1 MYRTHNCNELR
12 IGNVGEEVTIAGF
25 VSKIRNYGGLTFI
38 DIRDHYGITQVV
50 IRDEKL
56 IEKYSKVPAEST
68 IRVKG
73 KVVERENK
81 NPNIPTGDIEINGE
95 EIEVLG
101 RAKVNLPFEIN
112 SDYRNNKEDLRLQ
125 YRFLDLRNSDIHKN
139 IVLRSKIMKDV
150 RNYMDSLGFVEIQTP
165 IFANSSPEGARDYL
179 VPSRLHKGEFYA
191 LPQAPQQFKQL
202 LMMSGFDKYYQI
214 APCFRDE
221 DPRADRSP
229 CEFYQIDFEMS
240 FAEQEDV
247 LKVIEGLLYDVFSK
261 NTDKKVDNV
270 GFRRIS
276 YSDSLEYFG
285 IDKPD
290 LRNVLLNV
298 NISKEIEDIRKDATI
313 IKENTYGI
321 VIPKILTRKEY
332 DKIVEEVKKETE
344 EQIYYYKVQDGE
356 ISGGISKFVTEDLK
370 NSILEKNEEVKEIVG
385 TKDYIAKER
394 LLKFDNNNHSV
405 FIITNSVKE
414 KAEKIAGITRIKLG
428 QELDIIEK
436 DTFRFCFIVD
446 FPMYELN
453 DEGKIDF
460 AHNPFSMPQISKEDI
475 TEVDPLSI
483 KAYQYD
489 AVCNGFEVTSGAVRN
504 YDIEMMEK
512 VFKIAGYSKED
523 LQEKFKALYTAFEYG
538 AMPHAGA
545 APGLDRLVMLLA
557 EETSIREVIAFP
569 KNKKARDLMVNAPS
583 KISEEQLKELHIMV
597 IDEDKKNLI

>member
-12 IGNVGEEVTIAGF
+12 IENVGEEVTIAGF

-247 LKVIEGLLYDVFSK
+247 LKVIEGLLYNVFSK

-298 NISKEIEDIRKDATI
+298 NISKEMEDIRKDATI

-321 VIPKILTRKEY
+321 IIPKILTRKEY

-356 ISGGISKFVTEDLK
+356 ISGGISKVVTEDLK
-370 NSILEKNEEVKEIVG
+370 NSILEKNENVKEIVG
-385 TKDYIAKER
+385 NKDYIAKER
-394 LLKFDNNNHSV
+394 LLEFDNNNHSV

-436 DTFRFCFIVD
+436 DTFRFCFIID

-597 IDEDKKNLI
+597 IDEEEK

>member
-12 IGNVGEEVTIAGF
+12 IENVGEEVTIAGF

-247 LKVIEGLLYDVFSK
+247 LKVIEGLLHDVFSK

-298 NISKEIEDIRKDATI
+298 NISKEIEEIRKEATI
-313 IKENTYGI
+313 IKENTYCI

-344 EQIYYYKVQDGE
+344 EQIYYYKVQNGE

-370 NSILEKNEEVKEIVG
+370 NSILEKNEKVKEIVG

-394 LLKFDNNNHSV
+394 LLEFDNNNHSV
-405 FIITNSVKE
+405 FIITNSIKE
-414 KAEKIAGITRIKLG
+414 KVEKIAGITRIKLG

-475 TEVDPLSI
+475 TEVDPLTI

-583 KISEEQLKELHIMV
+583 KISEEQLRELHIQM
-597 IDEDKKNLI
+597 IKNEDKD

>member
-12 IGNVGEEVTIAGF
+12 IGNIGEEVTIAGF

-56 IEKYSKVPAEST
+56 IKKYSKVPAEST

-139 IVLRSKIMKDV
+139 IVLRSKIMKDA

-179 VPSRLHKGEFYA
+179 IPSRLHKGEFYA

-247 LKVIEGLLYDVFSK
+247 LKVIEGLLHDVFSK

-298 NISKEIEDIRKDATI
+298 NISKEMEEIRKDATI

-344 EQIYYYKVQDGE
+344 EQIYYYKVQNGE

-370 NSILEKNEEVKEIVG
+370 NSILEKNENVKKTVG
-385 TKDYIAKER
+385 TKGYIAKER
-394 LLKFDNNNHSV
+394 LLEFDNNNHSV
-405 FIITNSVKE
+405 FIITNSVKD
-414 KAEKIAGITRIKLG
+414 KVEKIAGITRIKLG

-475 TEVDPLSI
+475 DKVDPLSI

-583 KISEEQLKELHIMV
+583 KISEEQLKELHIQM
-597 IDEDKKNLI
+597 IKNEDKD

>member
-12 IGNVGEEVTIAGF
+12 IENIGEEVTIAGF

-81 NPNIPTGDIEINGE
+81 NSNIPTGDIEINGE

-101 RAKVNLPFEIN
+101 RAKANLPFEIN

-139 IVLRSKIMKDV
+139 IILRSKIMKDV

-247 LKVIEGLLYDVFSK
+247 LKVIEGLLHDVFSK

-298 NISKEIEDIRKDATI
+298 NISKEMEEIRKDATI

-344 EQIYYYKVQDGE
+344 EQIYYYKVQNGE

-385 TKDYIAKER
+385 TKDYIVKER
-394 LLKFDNNNHSV
+394 LLEFDNNNHSV

-475 TEVDPLSI
+475 DKVDPLSI

-583 KISEEQLKELHIMV
+583 KISEEQLKELHIQM
-597 IDEDKKNLI
+597 IKNEDKD

>member
-12 IGNVGEEVTIAGF
+12 IENIGEEVTIAGF

-81 NPNIPTGDIEINGE
+81 NSNIPTGDIEINGE

-101 RAKVNLPFEIN
+101 RAKANLPFEIN

-139 IVLRSKIMKDV
+139 IILRSKIMKDV

-247 LKVIEGLLYDVFSK
+247 LKVIEGLLHDVFSK

-298 NISKEIEDIRKDATI
+298 NISKEMEEIRKDATI

-370 NSILEKNEEVKEIVG
+370 NSILGKNEEVKEIVG

-394 LLKFDNNNHSV
+394 LLEFDNNNHSV
-405 FIITNSVKE
+405 FIITNNVKE
-414 KAEKIAGITRIKLG
+414 KAEKIEGITRIKLG

-460 AHNPFSMPQISKEDI
+460 AHNPFSIPQISKEDI
-475 TEVDPLSI
+475 DKVDPLTI

-583 KISEEQLKELHIMV
+583 KISEEQLKELHIQM
-597 IDEDKKNLI
+597 IKNEDKD

>member
-12 IGNVGEEVTIAGF
+12 IENIGEEVTIAGF

-139 IVLRSKIMKDV
+139 IILRSKIMKDA

-247 LKVIEGLLYDVFSK
+247 LKVIEGLLHDVFSK

-298 NISKEIEDIRKDATI
+298 NISKEMEEIRKDATI

-344 EQIYYYKVQDGE
+344 EQIYYYKVQNGE

-370 NSILEKNEEVKEIVG
+370 NSILEKNEKVKEIVG

-394 LLKFDNNNHSV
+394 LLEFDNNNHSV

-475 TEVDPLSI
+475 TEVDPLSV

-523 LQEKFKALYTAFEYG
+523 LQKKFKALYTAFEYG

-583 KISEEQLKELHIMV
+583 KISEEQLKELHIQM
-597 IDEDKKNLI
+597 IKNEDKD

>member
-12 IGNVGEEVTIAGF
+12 IENIGEEVTIAGF

-139 IVLRSKIMKDV
+139 IVLRSKIMKDA

-179 VPSRLHKGEFYA
+179 IPSRLHKGEFYA

-247 LKVIEGLLYDVFSK
+247 LKVIEGLLHDVFSK

-298 NISKEIEDIRKDATI
+298 NISKEMEEIRKDATI

-344 EQIYYYKVQDGE
+344 EQIYYYKVQNGE

-370 NSILEKNEEVKEIVG
+370 NSILEKNENVKKTVG
-385 TKDYIAKER
+385 TKGYIAKER
-394 LLKFDNNNHSV
+394 LLEFDNNNHSV
-405 FIITNSVKE
+405 FIITNSVKD

-475 TEVDPLSI
+475 DKVDPLTI

-583 KISEEQLKELHIMV
+583 KISEEQLKELHIQM
-597 IDEDKKNLI
+597 IKNEEKD

>member
-12 IGNVGEEVTIAGF
+12 IGNIGEEVTIAGF

-81 NPNIPTGDIEINGE
+81 NSNIPTGDIEINGE

-101 RAKVNLPFEIN
+101 RAKANLPFEIN

-139 IVLRSKIMKDV
+139 IILRSKIMKDV

-247 LKVIEGLLYDVFSK
+247 LKVIEGLLHEVFSK

-298 NISKEIEDIRKDATI
+298 NISKEVEDIRKDATI

-321 VIPKILTRKEY
+321 IIPKILTRKEY

-370 NSILEKNEEVKEIVG
+370 NSILEKNENVKEIVG
-385 TKDYIAKER
+385 NKDYIAKER
-394 LLKFDNNNHSV
+394 LLKFDKNNHSV

-597 IDEDKKNLI
+597 IDEKEK

>member
-270 GFRRIS
+270 GFRRII

-298 NISKEIEDIRKDATI
+298 NISKEVEDIRKDATI

-370 NSILEKNEEVKEIVG
+370 NSILEKNENVKEIVG

-394 LLKFDNNNHSV
+394 LLEFDNNNHSV

-436 DTFRFCFIVD
+436 DTFRFCFIID

-597 IDEDKKNLI
+597 IDEKEK

>member
-12 IGNVGEEVTIAGF
+12 IENVGEEVTIAGF

-139 IVLRSKIMKDV
+139 IVLRSKIMKDA

-298 NISKEIEDIRKDATI
+298 NISKEVEDIRKDATI

-370 NSILEKNEEVKEIVG
+370 NSILGKNEEVKEIVG

-394 LLKFDNNNHSV
+394 LLEFDNNNHSV
-405 FIITNSVKE
+405 FIITNSVKD

-475 TEVDPLSI
+475 DKVDPLTI

-512 VFKIAGYSKED
+512 VFKIAGYSKEE

>member
-12 IGNVGEEVTIAGF
+12 IENIGEEVTIAGF

-81 NPNIPTGDIEINGE
+81 NSNIPTGDIEINGE

-101 RAKVNLPFEIN
+101 RAKANLPFEIN

-139 IVLRSKIMKDV
+139 IILRSKIMKDV

-247 LKVIEGLLYDVFSK
+247 LKVIEGLLHEVFSK

-298 NISKEIEDIRKDATI
+298 NISKEMEEIRKDATI

-344 EQIYYYKVQDGE
+344 EQIYYYKVQNGE

-370 NSILEKNEEVKEIVG
+370 NSILGKNEEVKEIVG

-394 LLKFDNNNHSV
+394 LLEFDNNNHSV
-405 FIITNSVKE
+405 FIITNSVKD

-475 TEVDPLSI
+475 DKVDPLTI

-583 KISEEQLKELHIMV
+583 KISEEQLKELHIQM
-597 IDEDKKNLI
+597 IKNEDKD

>member
-12 IGNVGEEVTIAGF
+12 IENIGEEVTIAGF

-139 IVLRSKIMKDV
+139 IILRSKIMKDA

-202 LMMSGFDKYYQI
+202 LMISGFDKYYQI

-298 NISKEIEDIRKDATI
+298 NISKEMEEIRKDATI

-321 VIPKILTRKEY
+321 IIPKILTRKEY

-344 EQIYYYKVQDGE
+344 EQIYYYKVQNGE

-385 TKDYIAKER
+385 NKDYIAKER
-394 LLKFDNNNHSV
+394 LLEFDNNNHSV

-436 DTFRFCFIVD
+436 DTYRFCFIVD

-475 TEVDPLSI
+475 TVVDPLSI

-583 KISEEQLKELHIMV
+583 KISEEQLKELHIQM
-597 IDEDKKNLI
+597 IKNEDKD

>member
-12 IGNVGEEVTIAGF
+12 IENIGEEVTIAGF

-247 LKVIEGLLYDVFSK
+247 LKVIEGLLHDVFSK

-298 NISKEIEDIRKDATI
+298 NISKEMEGIRKDATI

-321 VIPKILTRKEY
+321 IIPKILTRKEY

-344 EQIYYYKVQDGE
+344 EQIYYYKVQNGE

-370 NSILEKNEEVKEIVG
+370 NSILEKNEKVKEIVG

-394 LLKFDNNNHSV
+394 LLEFDNNNHSM

-475 TEVDPLSI
+475 DKVDPLSV

-583 KISEEQLKELHIMV
+583 KISEEQLRELHIQM
-597 IDEDKKNLI
+597 IKNEDKD

>member
-12 IGNVGEEVTIAGF
+12 IENVGEEVTIAGF

-298 NISKEIEDIRKDATI
+298 NISKEVEDIRKDATI

-597 IDEDKKNLI
+597 IDEKEK

>member
-247 LKVIEGLLYDVFSK
+247 LKVIEGLLHDVFSK

-436 DTFRFCFIVD
+436 DTFRFCFIID

-597 IDEDKKNLI
+597 IDEKEK

>member
-12 IGNVGEEVTIAGF
+12 IENVGEEVTIAGF

-298 NISKEIEDIRKDATI
+298 NISKEIEDIRKEATI
-313 IKENTYGI
+313 IRENTYGI

-344 EQIYYYKVQDGE
+344 EQIYYYKVQNGE

-370 NSILEKNEEVKEIVG
+370 NSILEKNENVKEIVG
-385 TKDYIAKER
+385 NKDYIAKER
-394 LLKFDNNNHSV
+394 LLEFDNNNHSV

-436 DTFRFCFIVD
+436 DTFRFCFIID

-557 EETSIREVIAFP
+557 EEISIREVIAFP

-597 IDEDKKNLI
+597 IDEKEK

>member
-247 LKVIEGLLYDVFSK
+247 LKVIEGLLYNVFSK

-298 NISKEIEDIRKDATI
+298 NISKEVEDIRKDATI
-313 IKENTYGI
+313 IKENTYCI

-597 IDEDKKNLI
+597 IDEKEK

>member
-81 NPNIPTGDIEINGE
+81 NTNIPTGDIEINGE

-247 LKVIEGLLYDVFSK
+247 LKVIEGLLYNVFSK

-290 LRNVLLNV
+290 LRNVLLNI
-298 NISKEIEDIRKDATI
+298 NISKEMEDIRKNATI

-344 EQIYYYKVQDGE
+344 EQIYFYKVQDGE

-394 LLKFDNNNHSV
+394 LLEFDNNNHSV

-475 TEVDPLSI
+475 EKVDPLSI

-557 EETSIREVIAFP
+557 KETSIREVIAFP

-597 IDEDKKNLI
+597 IDEEEK

>member
-12 IGNVGEEVTIAGF
+12 IENVGEEVTIAGF

-370 NSILEKNEEVKEIVG
+370 NSILGKNEEVKEIVG

-394 LLKFDNNNHSV
+394 LLEFDNNNHSV

-557 EETSIREVIAFP
+557 EEISIREVIAFP

-597 IDEDKKNLI
+597 IDEEEK

>member
-12 IGNVGEEVTIAGF
+12 IGNIGEEVTIAGF

-139 IVLRSKIMKDV
+139 IILRSKIMKDA

-202 LMMSGFDKYYQI
+202 LMISGFDKYYQI

-247 LKVIEGLLYDVFSK
+247 LKVIEGLLHDVFSK

-290 LRNVLLNV
+290 LRNVLLNA
-298 NISKEIEDIRKDATI
+298 NISKEIEEIRKDATI

-394 LLKFDNNNHSV
+394 LLEFDNNNNSV

-475 TEVDPLSI
+475 DKVDPLSV

-583 KISEEQLKELHIMV
+583 KISEEQLKELHIQM
-597 IDEDKKNLI
+597 IKNEEKD

>member
-12 IGNVGEEVTIAGF
+12 IGNIGEEVTIAGF

-139 IVLRSKIMKDV
+139 IILRSKIMKDA

-247 LKVIEGLLYDVFSK
+247 LKVIEGLLHDVFSK

-298 NISKEIEDIRKDATI
+298 NISKEIEDIRKDVTI

-344 EQIYYYKVQDGE
+344 EQIYYYKVQNGE

-370 NSILEKNEEVKEIVG
+370 NSILEKNENVKKTVG
-385 TKDYIAKER
+385 TKGYIAKER
-394 LLKFDNNNHSV
+394 LLEFDNNNHSV

-583 KISEEQLKELHIMV
+583 KISEEQLKELHIQM
-597 IDEDKKNLI
+597 IKNEEKD

>member
-12 IGNVGEEVTIAGF
+12 IENIGEEVTIAGF

-247 LKVIEGLLYDVFSK
+247 LKIIEGLLYDVFSK

-313 IKENTYGI
+313 IKENTYCI

-370 NSILEKNEEVKEIVG
+370 NSILGKNEEVKEIVG

-394 LLKFDNNNHSV
+394 LLEFDNNNHSV

-475 TEVDPLSI
+475 DKVDPLSI

-583 KISEEQLKELHIMV
+583 KISEEQLRELHIQM
-597 IDEDKKNLI
+597 IKNEDKD

>member
-12 IGNVGEEVTIAGF
+12 IGNIGEEVTIAGF
-25 VSKIRNYGGLTFI
+25 ISKIRNYGGLTFI

-81 NPNIPTGDIEINGE
+81 NPNISTGDIEINGE

-101 RAKVNLPFEIN
+101 RAKANLPFEIN

-139 IVLRSKIMKDV
+139 IILRSKIMKDA
-150 RNYMDSLGFVEIQTP
+150 RKYMDSLGFVEIQTP

-247 LKVIEGLLYDVFSK
+247 LKVIEGLLHDIFVK

-298 NISKEIEDIRKDATI
+298 NISKEMEEIRKDATI

-332 DKIVEEVKKETE
+332 DKIVEEVKKEIE

-370 NSILEKNEEVKEIVG
+370 NSILEKNENVKKTVG
-385 TKDYIAKER
+385 TKGYIAKER
-394 LLKFDNNNHSV
+394 LLEFDNNNHSV
-405 FIITNSVKE
+405 FIITNSVKD

-475 TEVDPLSI
+475 DKVDPLTI

-512 VFKIAGYSKED
+512 VFKIAGYSKEE

-583 KISEEQLKELHIMV
+583 KISEEQLKELHIQM
-597 IDEDKKNLI
+597 IKNEDKN

>member
-12 IGNVGEEVTIAGF
+12 IENVGEEVTIAGF

-247 LKVIEGLLYDVFSK
+247 LKVIEGLLHDVFSK

-298 NISKEIEDIRKDATI
+298 NISKEMEDIRKDATI

-370 NSILEKNEEVKEIVG
+370 NSILGKNEEVKEIVG

-394 LLKFDNNNHSV
+394 LLEFDNNNHSV

>member
-139 IVLRSKIMKDV
+139 IILRSKIMKDV

-298 NISKEIEDIRKDATI
+298 NISKEVEDIRKDATI

-321 VIPKILTRKEY
+321 IIPKILTRKEY

-475 TEVDPLSI
+475 TEVDALSI

-597 IDEDKKNLI
+597 IDEKEK

>member
-12 IGNVGEEVTIAGF
+12 IGNIGEEVTIAGF

-101 RAKVNLPFEIN
+101 RAKANLPFEIN

-139 IVLRSKIMKDV
+139 IILRSKIMKDV

-247 LKVIEGLLYDVFSK
+247 LKVIEGLLHDVFSK

-298 NISKEIEDIRKDATI
+298 NISKEMEEIRKDATI

-344 EQIYYYKVQDGE
+344 EQIYYYKVQNGE

-370 NSILEKNEEVKEIVG
+370 NSILEKNENVKKTVG
-385 TKDYIAKER
+385 TKGYIAKER
-394 LLKFDNNNHSV
+394 LLEFDNNNHSV

-414 KAEKIAGITRIKLG
+414 KSEKIAGITRIKLG

-475 TEVDPLSI
+475 DKVDPLSI

-583 KISEEQLKELHIMV
+583 KISEEQLKELHIQM
-597 IDEDKKNLI
+597 IKNEDKD

>member
-12 IGNVGEEVTIAGF
+12 IENIGEEVTIAGF

-81 NPNIPTGDIEINGE
+81 NSNIPTGDIEVNGE

-139 IVLRSKIMKDV
+139 IILRSKIMKDA

-202 LMMSGFDKYYQI
+202 LMISGFDKYYQI

-298 NISKEIEDIRKDATI
+298 NISKEMEEIRKDATI

-321 VIPKILTRKEY
+321 IIPKILTRKEY

-385 TKDYIAKER
+385 NKDYIAKER
-394 LLKFDNNNHSV
+394 LLEFDNNNHSV

-436 DTFRFCFIVD
+436 DTYRFCFIVD

-475 TEVDPLSI
+475 DKVDPLSV

-523 LQEKFKALYTAFEYG
+523 LKEKFKALYTAFEYG

-583 KISEEQLKELHIMV
+583 KISEEQLKELHIQM
-597 IDEDKKNLI
+597 IKNEDKD

>member
-56 IEKYSKVPAEST
+56 IEKYSKAPAEST

-247 LKVIEGLLYDVFSK
+247 LKVIEGLLYNVFTK

-298 NISKEIEDIRKDATI
+298 NISKEMEDIRKDTTI
-313 IKENTYGI
+313 IRENTYGI

-394 LLKFDNNNHSV
+394 LLEFDNNNHSV

-414 KAEKIAGITRIKLG
+414 KTEKIAGITRIKLG

-475 TEVDPLSI
+475 TEVDALSI

-597 IDEDKKNLI
+597 IDEEEK

>member
-81 NPNIPTGDIEINGE
+81 NTNIPTGDIEINGE

-139 IVLRSKIMKDV
+139 IILRSKIMKDV

-298 NISKEIEDIRKDATI
+298 NISKEVEDIRKDATI

-321 VIPKILTRKEY
+321 IIPKILTRKEY

-597 IDEDKKNLI
+597 IDEEEK

>member
-12 IGNVGEEVTIAGF
+12 IENVGEEVTIAGF

-247 LKVIEGLLYDVFSK
+247 LKVIEGLIYDVFSK

-298 NISKEIEDIRKDATI
+298 NISKEMEDIRKDATI
-313 IKENTYGI
+313 IKENTYCI

-356 ISGGISKFVTEDLK
+356 ISGGISKFVTGDLK
-370 NSILEKNEEVKEIVG
+370 NSILGKNEEVKEIVG
-385 TKDYIAKER
+385 NKDYIAKER
-394 LLKFDNNNHSV
+394 LLKFDKNNHSV

-557 EETSIREVIAFP
+557 EEISIREVIAFP

-597 IDEDKKNLI
+597 IDEKEK

>member
-12 IGNVGEEVTIAGF
+12 IENIGEEVTIAGF
-25 VSKIRNYGGLTFI
+25 ISKIRNYGGLTFI

-101 RAKVNLPFEIN
+101 RAKANLPFEIN

-139 IVLRSKIMKDV
+139 IILRSKIMKDA

-247 LKVIEGLLYDVFSK
+247 LKVIEGLLHDIFVK

-298 NISKEIEDIRKDATI
+298 NISKEMEEIRKDATI

-344 EQIYYYKVQDGE
+344 EQIYYYKVQNGE

-370 NSILEKNEEVKEIVG
+370 NSILEKNENIKEIVG
-385 TKDYIAKER
+385 NKDYIAKER
-394 LLKFDNNNHSV
+394 LLEFDNNNHSV
-405 FIITNSVKE
+405 FIITNNVKD

-475 TEVDPLSI
+475 DKVDPLTI

-545 APGLDRLVMLLA
+545 APGLDRLVMLLSG
-557 EETSIREVIAFP
+557 ETSIREVIAFP

-597 IDEDKKNLI
+597 IDEEEK

>member
-12 IGNVGEEVTIAGF
+12 IENIGEEVTIAGF

-101 RAKVNLPFEIN
+101 RAKANLPFEIN

-139 IVLRSKIMKDV
+139 IVLRSKIMKDA

-247 LKVIEGLLYDVFSK
+247 LKIIEGLLYDVFSK

-298 NISKEIEDIRKDATI
+298 NISKEMEEIRKDATI

-344 EQIYYYKVQDGE
+344 EQIYYYKVQNGE

-370 NSILEKNEEVKEIVG
+370 NSILEKNENVKKTLG
-385 TKDYIAKER
+385 TKGYIAKER
-394 LLKFDNNNHSV
+394 LLEFDNNNHSV
-405 FIITNSVKE
+405 FIITNSVKD

-475 TEVDPLSI
+475 DKVDPLSI

-583 KISEEQLKELHIMV
+583 KISEEQLRELHIQM
-597 IDEDKKNLI
+597 IKNEDKD

>member
-298 NISKEIEDIRKDATI
+298 NISKEVEDIRKDATI

-321 VIPKILTRKEY
+321 IIPKILTRKEY

-370 NSILEKNEEVKEIVG
+370 NSILGKNEEVKEIVG

-394 LLKFDNNNHSV
+394 LLKFDKNNHSV

-436 DTFRFCFIVD
+436 DTFRFCFIVA

-583 KISEEQLKELHIMV
+583 KISEEQLKELHIQM
-597 IDEDKKNLI
+597 IKNEDND

>member
-12 IGNVGEEVTIAGF
+12 IGNIGEEVTIAGF

-139 IVLRSKIMKDV
+139 IILRSKIMKDV

-179 VPSRLHKGEFYA
+179 IPSRLHKGEFYA

-247 LKVIEGLLYDVFSK
+247 LKVIEGLLHDVFSK

-298 NISKEIEDIRKDATI
+298 NISKEIEEIRKDATI

-385 TKDYIAKER
+385 NKDYIAKER
-394 LLKFDNNNHSV
+394 LLEFDNNNHSV
-405 FIITNSVKE
+405 FIITNGIKE

-460 AHNPFSMPQISKEDI
+460 AHNPFSMPQISKEDVDKI
-475 TEVDPLSI
+475 DPLTI

-583 KISEEQLKELHIMV
+583 KISEEQLKELHIQM
-597 IDEDKKNLI
+597 IKNEDKD

>member
-12 IGNVGEEVTIAGF
+12 IGNIGEEATIAGF
-25 VSKIRNYGGLTFI
+25 VSKIRNYGGLIFI

-298 NISKEIEDIRKDATI
+298 NISKEIEDIRKDAMI
-313 IKENTYGI
+313 IKEDTYGI

-394 LLKFDNNNHSV
+394 LLEFDNNNHSV

-597 IDEDKKNLI
+597 IDEEEK

>member
-12 IGNVGEEVTIAGF
+12 IENIGEEVTIAGF

-81 NPNIPTGDIEINGE
+81 NSNIPTGDIEINGE

-101 RAKVNLPFEIN
+101 RAKANLPFEIN

-139 IVLRSKIMKDV
+139 IILRSKIMKDV

-247 LKVIEGLLYDVFSK
+247 LKIIEGLLHDVFSK

-298 NISKEIEDIRKDATI
+298 NISKEMEEIRKDATI

-344 EQIYYYKVQDGE
+344 EQIYYYKVQNGE

-385 TKDYIAKER
+385 TKDYIVKER
-394 LLKFDNNNHSV
+394 LLEFDNNNHSV

-475 TEVDPLSI
+475 DKVDPLSI

-583 KISEEQLKELHIMV
+583 KISEEQLKELHIQM
-597 IDEDKKNLI
+597 IKNEDKD

>member
-12 IGNVGEEVTIAGF
+12 IGNIGEEVTIAGF

-139 IVLRSKIMKDV
+139 IILRSKIMKDV

-179 VPSRLHKGEFYA
+179 IPSRLHKGEFYA

-247 LKVIEGLLYDVFSK
+247 LKVIEGLLHDVFSK

-298 NISKEIEDIRKDATI
+298 NISKEIEEIRKDATI

-385 TKDYIAKER
+385 NKDYIAKER
-394 LLKFDNNNHSV
+394 LLEFDNNNHSV
-405 FIITNSVKE
+405 FIITNGIKE

-475 TEVDPLSI
+475 DKVDPLSI

-597 IDEDKKNLI
+597 IDEEEK

>member
-12 IGNVGEEVTIAGF
+12 IENIGEEVTIAGF

-101 RAKVNLPFEIN
+101 RAKANLPFEIN

-202 LMMSGFDKYYQI
+202 LMISGFDKYYQI

-247 LKVIEGLLYDVFSK
+247 LKVIEGLLFDVFSK

-276 YSDSLEYFG
+276 YNDSLEYFG

-344 EQIYYYKVQDGE
+344 EQIYYYKVQNGE

-385 TKDYIAKER
+385 NKDYIAKER
-394 LLKFDNNNHSV
+394 LLEFDNNNHSV

-475 TEVDPLSI
+475 DKVDPLSI

-583 KISEEQLKELHIMV
+583 KISEEQLKELHIQM
-597 IDEDKKNLI
+597 IKNEDKD

>member
-12 IGNVGEEVTIAGF
+12 IGNIGEEVTIAGF

-81 NPNIPTGDIEINGE
+81 NSNIPTGDIEINGE

-101 RAKVNLPFEIN
+101 RAKANLPFEIN

-139 IVLRSKIMKDV
+139 IILRSKIMKDV

-179 VPSRLHKGEFYA
+179 IPSRLHKGEFYA

-247 LKVIEGLLYDVFSK
+247 LKVIEGLLHEVFSK

-298 NISKEIEDIRKDATI
+298 NISKEMEEIRKDATI

-344 EQIYYYKVQDGE
+344 EQIYYYKVQNGE

-370 NSILEKNEEVKEIVG
+370 NSILEKNENVKKTLG
-385 TKDYIAKER
+385 TKGYIAKER
-394 LLKFDNNNHSV
+394 LLEFDNNNHSV
-405 FIITNSVKE
+405 FIITNSVKD
-414 KAEKIAGITRIKLG
+414 KVEKIAGITRIKLG

-475 TEVDPLSI
+475 DKVDPLSI

-569 KNKKARDLMVNAPS
+569 KNKKARDLMINAPS
-583 KISEEQLKELHIMV
+583 KISEEQLKELHIQM
-597 IDEDKKNLI
+597 IKNEDKD

>member
-12 IGNVGEEVTIAGF
+12 IENIGEEVTIAGF

-81 NPNIPTGDIEINGE
+81 NSNIPTGDIEINGE

-101 RAKVNLPFEIN
+101 RAKANLPFEIN

-139 IVLRSKIMKDV
+139 IILRSKIMKDV

-247 LKVIEGLLYDVFSK
+247 LKVIEGLLHEVFSK

-298 NISKEIEDIRKDATI
+298 NISKEMEEIRKDATI
-313 IKENTYGI
+313 IKENIYGI

-344 EQIYYYKVQDGE
+344 EQIYYYKVQNGE

-370 NSILEKNEEVKEIVG
+370 NSILEKNENVKEIVG
-385 TKDYIAKER
+385 SKDYIAKER
-394 LLKFDNNNHSV
+394 LLEFDNNNHSV
-405 FIITNSVKE
+405 FIITNSVKD

-475 TEVDPLSI
+475 DKVDPLTI

-512 VFKIAGYSKED
+512 VFKIAGYSKEE

-545 APGLDRLVMLLA
+545 APGLDRLVMLLSG
-557 EETSIREVIAFP
+557 ETSIREVIAFP

-597 IDEDKKNLI
+597 IDEEEN